1 MRLARYSK
9 AGQHDKTIVLFQ
21 EMQNKGMTPNTFT
34 FVPVLNACASLRALE
49 EGRQVHE
56 QIIQSGCEGD
66 AFVGYVFVGNS
77 LIDMYAKCG
86 SMEDAQR
93 VFNKMPSRN
102 VVTWNAMI
110 LGHVKCRQG
119 QKSLELFRQMQQEG
133 EGVQPDPV
141 TFVGVLNACASVVAL
156 EEGRCTHE
164 QIIQS
169 GWDSAVFVGNS
180 LVDMYAKCGSMED
193 AKRVFNEM
201 PLRDVV
207 SWNTILGGFAMHG
220 HGKEALT
227 YFEQMCEEGVQPDD
241 ITFVCLLS
249 ACSHAGLVHEGMCFY
264 ASMKQVYMISPTVE
278 HYTCMVDL
286 LGRAGHLEEAESM
299 IKSMPCKPHFAT
311 CMALLGA
318 CRIHGN
324 VEMGERVAKQF
335 IELESENAAGYVLL
349 ANIYP
354 ASGNKHLCEDVEPQ
368 RKEKDVKRQPGRTWI
383 EVDNKVH
390 TFVVD
395 DQDHPQMVEIHA
407 ELKRLSGLMHDAGY
421 VPHTTIVR
429 HDVEGEEKVFHLCHH
444 SEKLAIAFG
453 LLNTAPGTPL
463 RIRKNLRVCEDC
475 HTSTK
480 FISKIVGRT
489 IMVRDVNCF
498 HHFKDGVCSCMDYW

>member
-1 MRLARYSK
+1 MQS
-9 AGQHDKTIVLFQ
+9 HD
-21 EMQNKGMTPNTFT
+21 
-34 FVPVLNACASLRALE
+34 
-49 EGRQVHE
+49 
-56 QIIQSGCEGD
+56 
-66 AFVGYVFVGNS
+66 
-77 LIDMYAKCG
+77 
-86 SMEDAQR
+86 
-93 VFNKMPSRN
+93 
-102 VVTWNAMI
+102 VVTWTTMI
-110 LGHVKCRQG
+110 LGHIKCGQG
-119 QKSLELFRQMQQEG
+119 QKALELFRQMQQ

-169 GWDSAVFVGNS
+169 GWDSAIFVGNS

-207 SWNTILGGFAMHG
+207 SWNTILRGFAMHG

-264 ASMKQVYMISPTVE
+264 ASMKEVYMISPTVE

-286 LGRAGHLEEAESM
+286 LGRAGHLEEAENM

-311 CMALLGA
+311 CMALLSA

-335 IELESENAAGYVLL
+335 IDLESENAAGYVLA

-354 ASGNKHLCEDVEPQ
+354 TSGNKHLCEDVELQ
-368 RKEKDVKRQPGRTWI
+368 RKERDVKRQPGRTWI

-407 ELKRLSGLMHDAGY
+407 ELKRLSALVHDAGY
-421 VPHTTIVR
+421 VPHTTIVL
-429 HDVEGEEKVFHLCHH
+429 HDVEEEEKVFHLCHH

-475 HTSTK
+475 HTFTK
-480 FISKIVGRT
+480 FISKIIGRT